1 MIAFE
6 LLLTVPFFGI
16 MGALTMWLTGMRPL
30 RISVLTIFV
39 LAAHV
44 GVLAFIVAYGLVF
57 GDADIGFSGVRTI
70 VGLLLGMPI
79 AGIVSGWLAAR
90 WFSARAGSSD

>member
-16 MGALTMWLTGMRPL
+16 M
-30 RISVLTIFV
+30 
-39 LAAHV
+39 

-70 VGLLLGMPI
+70 AGLLLGMPI

-90 WFSARAGSSD
+90 WYSARARGQ